1 MTETLRLRARDPGAI
16 ATAAAILRE
25 GGLVAIP
32 TDTLYGLAAS
42 ILQPEA
48 IERIFVA
55 KQRQPEA
62 RVPVLIATA
71 ADLPLLT
78 AAVPR
83 DAWKLI
89 DRFWPGGLTLVFAA
103 RPSLPITLTRGGQTV
118 AVRVPA
124 GRTALRLLETLG
136 EPVVGTSAN
145 ISGMPPAAAADDVVE
160 QLAGRIDAVLEDDAS
175 VAGGPPST
183 IVDMTGDVPVI
194 LRAGAVS
201 ADAVRE
207 AVGRR
212 VNVQERLTER
222 RFRD

>member
-1 MTETLRLRARDPGAI
+1 MTETLRLPAAEPGAI
-16 ATAAAILRE
+16 AEAATLLRE

-42 ILQPEA
+42 IFRPVA
-48 IERIFVA
+48 VERVFTA
-55 KQRQPEA
+55 KERQPES

-71 ADLPLLT
+71 ADLPVLT
-78 AAVPR
+78 QSVPR
-83 DAWKLI
+83 DAWRLI
-89 DRFWPGGLTLVFAA
+89 DRFWPGALTLVFPA
-103 RPSLPITLTRGGQTV
+103 RRSLPDELTRGGQTV

-124 GRTALRLLETLG
+124 ARTALRLLEALG

-145 ISGMPPAAAADDVVE
+145 VSGQPPATTAYEVLN
-160 QLAGRIDAVLEDDAS
+160 QLDGRIDAVLEDDAS

-194 LRAGAVS
+194 LRSGAVP

-207 AVGRR
+207 AMGRR
-212 VNVQERLTER
+212 VHVQEHLIEG